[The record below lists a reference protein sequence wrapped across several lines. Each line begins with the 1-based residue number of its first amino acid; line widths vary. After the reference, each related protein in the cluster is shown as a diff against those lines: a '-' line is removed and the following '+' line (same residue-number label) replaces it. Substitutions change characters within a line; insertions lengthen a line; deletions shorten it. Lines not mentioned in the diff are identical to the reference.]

1 LLTED
6 GKAMLAKTVREYLKK
21 HPGRKA
27 DAKKKAVRHFL
38 DYRMAFGGGKA
49 SEALLT
55 EVERYIDR
63 VMAA

>member
-1 LLTED
+1 
-6 GKAMLAKTVREYLKK
+6 MLAKSVREYLKK

-49 SEALLT
+49 SEALMR

-63 VMAA
+63 VMTA

>member
-6 GKAMLAKTVREYLKK
+6 GKAMLAKSVREYLKK

-27 DAKKKAVRHFL
+27 DAKKKAVRHFM

-49 SEALLT
+49 SDALVQ
-55 EVERYIDR
+55 EVEKYIDR
-63 VMAA
+63 VMSA

>member
-1 LLTED
+1 MLTED
-6 GKAMLAKTVREYLKK
+6 GKAMLAKSVREYLKK

-38 DYRMAFGGGKA
+38 DYRMAFGGGKV
-49 SEALLT
+49 SEALMT

-63 VMAA
+63 VMTA

>member
-1 LLTED
+1 MLTED

>member
-1 LLTED
+1 MLTED
-6 GKAMLAKTVREYLKK
+6 GKAMLAKSVREYLKK

-49 SEALLT
+49 SEALMT

-63 VMAA
+63 VMTA